1 MNYKKTKINDGIIL
15 HTINTEKFKTNLI
28 SIFLTSKLTR
38 EDITKKALILTLLRR
53 GTKTMPTQEEISKA
67 LEDLY
72 GANFDCGIDKI
83 GDNHVLKFYVESV
96 NENYLYKKEET
107 LEKSI
112 QILMEMVFNPLTKN
126 GGFKE
131 EYLAEEKENLKRLI
145 EGKKDNKAQYST
157 QRCIEEMYKNQ
168 PYGLYKYG
176 NIEELENLDRKTLY
190 DYYKRLINNCR
201 IDLIISGDNIEN
213 IEVPDIK
220 SKKIEEIKSLS
231 SEIEVIFI
239 AYQKDYTD
247 LEFLCKKNF
256 FNYPIFYDKT
266 NDMNKINNFPTSSLL
281 QCFLIDQ
288 NNHIILIGNPIRN
301 DNIWDLYKKAI
312 HMNLSS
318 KNIN

>member
-1 MNYKKTKINDGIIL
+1 MKNYILIFCIFILFILSCENERKRKLSRELQSWQNKEIIFSPNLQAKILGKDTIIKIDNNKL
-15 HTINTEKFKTNLI
+15 KIINYIDTSGCTEC
-28 SIFLTSKLTR
+28 R
-38 EDITKKALILTLLRR
+38 
-53 GTKTMPTQEEISKA
+53 
-67 LEDLY
+67 LELY
-72 GANFDCGIDKI
+72 
-83 GDNHVLKFYVESV
+83 EW
-96 NENYLYKKEET
+96 
-107 LEKSI
+107 
-112 QILMEMVFNPLTKN
+112 
-126 GGFKE
+126 
-131 EYLAEEKENLKRLI
+131 
-145 EGKKDNKAQYST
+145 
-157 QRCIEEMYKNQ
+157 
-168 PYGLYKYG
+168 
-176 NIEELENLDRKTLY
+176 
-190 DYYKRLINNCR
+190 
-201 IDLIISGDNIEN
+201 
-213 IEVPDIK
+213 

-318 KNIN
+318 KNTN